1 MNKVMVYTD
10 ENEDEYKPKIA
21 GSLDVEELKDTKGK
35 VPTPIDFIKLVQSD
49 PDFANR
55 FCYCFRNDD
64 FYDFR
69 IVAFEVIEKDKNER
83 SMATGSSSQGNRE
96 SSEYMTVSA
105 NGIVHFVNGDTTF
118 LTIPEWER
126 EMRLYRSIK
135 RKPFFQ
141 KYKKWKTFSE
151 WKKIMR
157 DTMILKRQDFLNRE
171 LFLLDGELAKPM
183 INIRS
188 ISLKITKMDIMKMN
202 SDTPRTL

>member
-1 MNKVMVYTD
+1 MSGRMSTIEQPMNKVMVYTD

-105 NGIVHFVNGDTTF
+105 NGIVHFVNGDT
-118 LTIPEWER
+118 
-126 EMRLYRSIK
+126 IK